1 MAQQIS
7 HYKIERWVAQGG
19 MGEVYL
25 AHDSKL
31 DRKIALKLLP
41 VDFASDENRVRRFQQ
56 EARAASAL
64 NHPNV
69 CVIHEIGKTD
79 DGRHY
84 IAMEHVA
91 GLTLR
96 QQMATNPLKLGQALD
111 IATQIAAALV
121 AAHGAC
127 IVHRDIKPENVM
139 VRNDGLIKVLDFGL
153 AKRTPVPR
161 VDDPAQ
167 VWVV

>member
-96 QQMATNPLKLGQALD
+96 QQMD